1 MEKCETPPVPEWNLA
16 CPRQRCSCDHGR
28 FRIEDKKAG
37 CLDEVSRFL
46 FGLDHPILAV
56 MIGPQIHSDVKD
68 PHYSSREQE
77 IEGKERAVR
86 LDLILRL
93 GFVAVILVFAG
104 IAALVR

>member
-1 MEKCETPPVPEWNLA
+1 
-16 CPRQRCSCDHGR
+16 
-28 FRIEDKKAG
+28 
-37 CLDEVSRFL
+37 
-46 FGLDHPILAV
+46 

-93 GFVAVILVFAG
+93 GFVAVLIVFAG